1 MSSPDKLR
9 YLKNLCIR
17 ISDSIT
23 FLNLLKNSG
32 LSLVLFKE
40 SVYARLFKAG
50 EKFVDTIFCDS
61 ELYL

>member
-1 MSSPDKLR
+1 MLVF
-9 YLKNLCIR
+9 
-17 ISDSIT
+17 
-23 FLNLLKNSG
+23 FLNLLKNSA

-40 SVYARLFKAG
+40 KFYAKLFMVG